1 MPVWVISIIYVPLLW
16 FGADA
21 SLSFVGSSVLRQ
33 AKVFILQPVC
43 ICPPLAVSAYGAL
56 MLPFPLFPVPCSCS
70 LFLSTVH
77 VPPGNLAVHCC
88 LGVLFGRGRLTVRLS
103 EEFVLPLR
111 VTSLFYF

>member
-77 VPPGNLAVHCC
+77 VPPGNLAVHIIN
-88 LGVLFGRGRLTVRLS
+88 FIIT
-103 EEFVLPLR
+103 
-111 VTSLFYF
+111 